1 MSDLESSDILKVS
14 NGLQQIISNVSS
26 VNYDRL
32 NLKALVPSIKKV
44 ESALQQYHEHTNK
57 NAVAAIKILNEN
69 NYQNIMSMYSQT
81 NLNAMKSIHM
91 DSLSKVV
98 DSLNFIQ
105 RSYKMNMNELS
116 KNDFRIGVA
125 TQELEQVFT
134 EEPEVVTENL
144 LFKKTSEPVNE
155 LESQLF
161 DILNQQRKIL
171 NDNSKILKEMNDSKS
186 ENITQKQS
194 DKKHDSPAF
203 YKDKMWYF
211 EQVGATLIGLVVNE
225 IINRTIGVNPHNTVL
240 LAMFLRRFLRFLK

>member
-1 MSDLESSDILKVS
+1 MKYTQHLNMPNL
-14 NGLQQIISNVSS
+14 NVS
-26 VNYDRL
+26 DRII
-32 NLKALVPSIKKV
+32 A
-44 ESALQQYHEHTNK
+44 
-57 NAVAAIKILNEN
+57 
-69 NYQNIMSMYSQT
+69 NIPKTYFPDISEIVKPFTFDMSKY
-81 NLNAMKSIHM
+81 
-91 DSLSKVV
+91 
-98 DSLNFIQ
+98 
-105 RSYKMNMNELS
+105 
-116 KNDFRIGVA
+116 DFRIGVA

-186 ENITQKQS
+186 KNITQKQS

-225 IINRTIGVNPHNTVL
+225 IINRTIGVNPHNTIL